1 MTEQADIPNVS
12 MANTKKELLE
22 AYDAAKERLED
33 LNRDLL
39 DAEKAK
45 KRLEKQVAAATADA
59 QAEQDPVKR
68 LQELRGAIGRE
79 LTDLAERVE
88 AEIDTYRKVQSAV
101 EAKQEELKTIYEVE
115 TAASDLA
122 ALLDAQRAEKERFR
136 REMTVGKEA
145 FEAEMQQT
153 RSQWAR
159 EKQDHDRQVA
169 EEAEALKKQRQ
180 REKEEYEYA
189 FAREKEQKKNALEDE
204 LHALEK
210 EIAQKRE
217 EAEQAAREREADL
230 NAREEA
236 VARREKE
243 MDALQ
248 KEVDT
253 FPKRLENAVQKAV
266 DDATEQLTRDFE
278 KDKILMESRFEG
290 EKNVLTSKIESLER
304 LVASQATQ
312 IADLSRRHE
321 QAYEKVQDIANRAVS
336 SARRESY
343 SAPQRNQAPIS
354 SRNEDQQE

>member
-1 MTEQADIPNVS
+1 MTEQSDIPNVS

-22 AYDAAKERLED
+22 AYEAAKDRLED
-33 LNRDLL
+33 LSRNLL

-68 LQELRGAIGRE
+68 LQDLRGAIGRE

-88 AEIDTYRKVQSAV
+88 AEIDTYRKIQTAV
-101 EAKQEELKTIYEVE
+101 EAKQEELKAIYEVE

-122 ALLDAQRAEKERFR
+122 ALLDAQRAEKERFSR
-136 REMTVGKEA
+136 QMSEEKES

-153 RSQWAR
+153 RNQWQR
-159 EKQDHDRQVA
+159 EQEERDRRVA
-169 EEAEALKKQRQ
+169 EEAEVLKKQRQ

-189 FAREKEQKKNALEDE
+189 FAREKEQKENGLKDE

-210 EIAQKRE
+210 EIAQMRT
-217 EAEQAAREREADL
+217 EAEQAAKEREAGLD
-230 NAREEA
+230 AREA
-236 VARREKE
+236 VVAKREKE

-253 FPKRLENAVQKAV
+253 FPKRLENAVQAAV
-266 DDATEQLTRDFE
+266 EDATERVTKDFE
-278 KDKILMESRFEG
+278 KDKILMESKFEG
-290 EKNVLTSKIESLER
+290 EKNVLTSKIDSLER

-343 SAPQRNQAPIS
+343 SATQRSNVAS
-354 SRNEDQQE
+354 LREDEQRE

>member
-1 MTEQADIPNVS
+1 MAEQVDIPNVS
-12 MANTKKELLE
+12 MANTKKELME
-22 AYDAAKERLED
+22 AYEAAKERLED

-79 LTDLAERVE
+79 LSDLAERVE
-88 AEIDTYRKVQSAV
+88 AEIDTYRKIQSAV

-122 ALLDAQRAEKERFR
+122 ALLDAQRSEKERFR
-136 REMTVGKEA
+136 REMAEEKKA

-153 RSQWAR
+153 RSQWVR
-159 EKQDHDRQVA
+159 EKQERDRRVA

-180 REKEEYEYA
+180 REREEHEYA
-189 FAREKEQKKNALEDE
+189 FTREKEQKKNALEDE

-217 EAEQAAREREADL
+217 EAEHSAKVREAELD
-230 NAREEA
+230 AREEA

-253 FPKRLENAVQKAV
+253 FPKRLENAVQAAV
-266 DDATEQLTRDFE
+266 DDTTEQLTKDFE
-278 KDKILMESRFEG
+278 KDRILMDSRFEG
-290 EKNVLTSKIESLER
+290 EKNVLNSKIESLER
-304 LVASQATQ
+304 LVASQAAQ

-343 SAPQRNQAPIS
+343 SAPQRTSIPS
-354 SRNEDQQE
+354 SREDEHRE